1 MKKYVYLFKEGAA
14 LDMTLAEKKILLG
27 KLHLP

>member
-14 LDMTLAEKKILLG
+14 LDMTLAEKENLTWWQG
-27 KLHLP
+27 C